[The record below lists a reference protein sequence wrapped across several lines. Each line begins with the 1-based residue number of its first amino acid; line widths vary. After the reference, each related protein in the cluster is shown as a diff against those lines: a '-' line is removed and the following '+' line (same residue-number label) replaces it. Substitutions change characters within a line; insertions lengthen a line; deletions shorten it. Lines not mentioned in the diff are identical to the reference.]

1 MMKSKPGG
9 SAVATRR
16 AMFLSVA
23 LVGALAF
30 TGCSAANTLGSG
42 DAAPKAT
49 ENVGREASGSS
60 KRIRVCVQ
68 NNTSQNLEYYFDEST
83 VDTQQ
88 EDVQIQWGTMGP
100 SAFACGASNTSWIFG
115 NTVDFVYKNSA
126 GRLIHVELNNSSAPL
141 VFAVYYLRSG
151 EPRDL
156 LRVSTTPGSPYQG
169 VTEGKVFD
177 VLPGTSARTF
187 DKITAIPIDVRI
199 SDAP

>member
-1 MMKSKPGG
+1 MKLKMG
-9 SAVATRR
+9 SNAVATRR
-16 AMFLSVA
+16 ATFLSI
-23 LVGALAF
+23 ALAGTLAV
-30 TGCSAANTLGSG
+30 TGCSSATTSGSG
-42 DAAPKAT
+42 EPGPSAT
-49 ENVGREASGSS
+49 ETVGREASDSS

-68 NNTSQNLEYYFDEST
+68 NNTARNLEYYFDEST

-88 EDVQIQWGTMGP
+88 EDVQVQWGTMGP
-100 SAFACGASNTSWIFG
+100 SAFACGASNTSWVVG

-141 VFAVYYLRSG
+141 VFAVYYLLSG

-156 LRVSTTPGSPYQG
+156 IRVSTAPGSPYQG
-169 VTEGKVFD
+169 VTDGKVFD

-187 DKITAIPIDVRI
+187 NKVTAIPIDVRI